1 MIHQFKKIIS
11 FINSHP
17 LSSKHKLRAYTNF
30 ITWQIEQAIFSKAKV
45 VEFVKPTRLLV
56 SKGMTGATGN
66 IYTGLHEF
74 YDMGF
79 LLHFLKEGDLFFDI
93 GANVG
98 SYSILAAGVKKAK
111 VVSFEP
117 IPSTFDSLHENVKL
131 NELDSLVVLKN
142 MGLGSEK
149 AVMKFTSQHDTINH
163 VIAKDEISTGT
174 IEIQVDT
181 VDNLALIHGC
191 PSLIKIDVEGFETE
205 VLNGMTDILKNDNL
219 KAVII
224 ELNGSGQRYGFD
236 ESLIHKKMQD
246 SGFAPYAYFPF
257 TRDLR
262 LLDIY
267 GNTNTIYIRDV
278 ILVKEKLQNAT
289 PFEVYNELI

>member
-1 MIHQFKKIIS
+1 MIQRFKKIIS

-17 LSSKHKLRAYTNF
+17 LSSKHKLRAYINF
-30 ITWQIEQAIFSKAKV
+30 ITWQIEQAIYSKAKV

-79 LLHFLKEGDLFFDI
+79 LLHFLKEGELFFDI

-98 SYSILAAGVKKAK
+98 SYTILASGVRKATT
-111 VVSFEP
+111 VSFEP
-117 IPSTFDSLHENVKL
+117 IPSTYMALKENVKL
-131 NELDSLVVLKN
+131 NNLESFVVLKN

-149 AVMKFTSQHDTINH
+149 AVMKFTSQHDTVNH
-163 VIAKDEISTGT
+163 VIAKDEISTET

-181 VDNLALIHGC
+181 VDNLAFIHGC

-205 VLNGMTDILKNDNL
+205 VLNGMTNIFKNDNL
-219 KAVII
+219 KAIII

-236 ESLIHKKMQD
+236 ESLIHKKMLD

-278 ILVKEKLQNAT
+278 IFVKEKLQNAI